1 MSVVQFAW
9 ANASVWALG
18 EPSASPHS
26 VPSLLG
32 IVSLSTGIAM
42 GSSQWERRREYGAE
56 GS

>member
-9 ANASVWALG
+9 AVFSVWAFG
-18 EPSASPHS
+18 DPSTSPHS

-42 GSSQWERRREYGAE
+42 GSSQWEMRREYGTE
-56 GS
+56 GI